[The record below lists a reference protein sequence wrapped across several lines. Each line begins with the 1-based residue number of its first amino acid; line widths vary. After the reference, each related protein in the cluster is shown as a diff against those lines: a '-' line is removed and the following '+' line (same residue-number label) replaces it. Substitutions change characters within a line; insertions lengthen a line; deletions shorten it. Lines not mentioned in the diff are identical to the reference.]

1 LAEGKL
7 KVPRISRIRRGL
19 TLRSAKIGSMLL
31 PQLFRAGP
39 GPGPLGAVDLSLPL
53 AAGKD
58 LSVKEYAGGV
68 WASYQSPAANQVLRE
83 LNQALRKLGF
93 SNVLDDGVIRTVNVE
108 AVKLVASFA
117 SAPAYAGLS
126 LPSGG
131 TAGYAGTFLRRYT
144 NAKALARGGVEARY
158 YVRSLT
164 DSSYFKTLMQYVLT
178 NRPPPAPPASSS
190 SPAPQPVATTPTP
203 TTPAVP
209 PPTFD
214 PSTLTTSAEPGF
226 FQKKSTVWYIVGGI
240 LFAGAATAAYLV
252 WKPAQD

>member
-1 LAEGKL
+1 
-7 KVPRISRIRRGL
+7 
-19 TLRSAKIGSMLL
+19 MLL

-58 LSVKEYAGGV
+58 LSVKEYAGGI

-93 SNVLDDGVIRTVNVE
+93 SNVLDDGVIRPTTVE

-117 SAPAYAGLS
+117 STPAYAGLS

-144 NAKALARGGVEARY
+144 DAKAIAKDGVQARY
-158 YVRSLT
+158 YVRSLV

-178 NRPPPAPPASSS
+178 NRPPPAPPPSS
-190 SPAPQPVATTPTP
+190 VTPTP
-203 TTPAVP
+203 QPQPSPPTSTTTPAT

-214 PSTLTTSAEPGF
+214 PNALSTNAEPGF

-252 WKPAQD
+252 WKE

>member
-1 LAEGKL
+1 
-7 KVPRISRIRRGL
+7 
-19 TLRSAKIGSMLL
+19 MLL

-58 LSVKEYAGGV
+58 LSVKEYAGGI
-68 WASYQSPAANQVLRE
+68 WASYQSLAANQILRE

-93 SNVLDDGVIRTVNVE
+93 TNIPLLSGVIDNRTVE
-108 AVKLVASFA
+108 AVKLVATFA
-117 SAPAYAGLS
+117 SNPAYAGLA

-131 TAGYAGTFLRRYT
+131 TVGYAGTFLRRYT
-144 NAKALARGGVEARY
+144 NAKAIAKDGVQARY
-158 YVRSLT
+158 YINSLT

-178 NRPPPAPPASSS
+178 NRPPPAPPPS
-190 SPAPQPVATTPTP
+190 SPTPTP
-203 TTPAVP
+203 QPQPSPPTSTTTPMTP
-209 PPTFD
+209 SPTFD
-214 PSTLTTSAEPGF
+214 PNALTTSAEPGF

-252 WKPAQD
+252 WKE